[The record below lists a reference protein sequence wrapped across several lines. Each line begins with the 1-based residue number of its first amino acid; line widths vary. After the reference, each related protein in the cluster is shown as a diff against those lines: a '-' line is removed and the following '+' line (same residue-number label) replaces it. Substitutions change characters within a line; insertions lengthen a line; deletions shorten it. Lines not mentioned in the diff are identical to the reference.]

1 MTSINKPL
9 METKIWASSQT
20 IYITLNKGHPR
31 PSQGCTR
38 NYLKKRKKEK
48 VAFNQSQE
56 FLFIICLINI
66 QQKKH

>member
-1 MTSINKPL
+1 

-38 NYLKKRKKEK
+38 NYFKKKKK
-48 VAFNQSQE
+48 VAFNQSE
-56 FLFIICLINI
+56 VFIHNMPY
-66 QQKKH
+66 